1 MRFSCIDF
9 SFCAD
14 KNKTFSSTAA
24 SQFVILAIIQSLQV
38 IALICIKVKT
48 NTQQQQF
55 SFSQWFLVFQTFY
68 QKSLL
73 SIGSGQL
80 SELSSYC
87 APESICLCMFCMQVL
102 LWSFGTVKT
111 ENQKLLRGCFKI
123 LSTEACSKLWM
134 WYENNSLHLLFF
146 LCNSFNGRQRCC
158 CGGCC
163 QKCSFL
169 GVKQCSFKLCYM

>member
-1 MRFSCIDF
+1 MKCSSTDF

-24 SQFVILAIIQSLQV
+24 SRFVILAIIQSLQV

-48 NTQQQQF
+48 NAQQQQF
-55 SFSQWFLVFQTFY
+55 SFSRWFLVFQTFY
-68 QKSLL
+68 RKSLL
-73 SIGSGQL
+73 SIGRRALFLLCTIINLLMHVLYAGTFIILWNSKNRK
-80 SELSSYC
+80 
-87 APESICLCMFCMQVL
+87 PEIAL
-102 LWSFGTVKT
+102 
-111 ENQKLLRGCFKI
+111 GCFKI

-158 CGGCC
+158 GGC
-163 QKCSFL
+163 KNAASS
-169 GVKQCSFKLCYM
+169 G